1 MEVTVVQLEPVTVVA
16 VQGSVDSLTAEQ
28 LTKALSDHI
37 EAGRIQLVADFSGVH
52 YTSSAGLR
60 SLLIALKA
68 SRKQGGDFRI
78 AAVQPNV
85 LSVLSMSG
93 FTNLIKV
100 FDNVQH
106 ATDSYST

>member
-16 VQGSVDSLTAEQ
+16 VQGSVDSLTADQ
-28 LTKALSDHI
+28 LTKALSDHV
-37 EAGRIQLVADFSGVH
+37 EAGRTKLVADFSGVH

-60 SLLIALKA
+60 SLLIALKS
-68 SRKQGGDFRI
+68 SRRQGGDFRI

-100 FDNVQH
+100 FDEVGL
-106 ATDSYST
+106 AVDSFST

>member
-16 VQGSVDSLTAEQ
+16 VQGSVDSLTAES
-28 LTKALSDHI
+28 LTAALAEHVNG
-37 EAGRIQLVADFSGVH
+37 GRTKLVADFSGVH

-60 SLLIALKA
+60 SLLMTLKA
-68 SRKQGGDFRI
+68 SRKAGGDFRV

-100 FDNVQH
+100 FDDVPS
-106 ATDSYST
+106 AIGSYAS

>member
-16 VQGSVDSLTAEQ
+16 VQGSVDSLTAES
-28 LTKALSDHI
+28 LTVALSEHVNG
-37 EAGRIQLVADFSGVH
+37 GRVKLVADFSGVH

-60 SLLIALKA
+60 SLLMTLKA
-68 SRKQGGDFRI
+68 SRKAGGDFRV

-100 FDNVQH
+100 FDDVPT
-106 ATDSYST
+106 AVSSYNS

>member
-16 VQGSVDSLTAEQ
+16 VQGSVDSLTAES
-28 LTKALSDHI
+28 LTVALSEHVSS
-37 EAGRIQLVADFSGVH
+37 GRVKLVADFSGVH

-60 SLLIALKA
+60 SLLMTLKA
-68 SRKQGGDFRI
+68 SRKAGGDFRV

-100 FDNVQH
+100 FDDVPSAVN
-106 ATDSYST
+106 SYTS